1 MANEMTDPAAATALA
16 KRTARL
22 LRDARAVQRRLD
34 VLATAALAVDDPN
47 LPLIAEARAAVER
60 MVVAFSYRERNEQR
74 RAKSAGRRI
83 R

>member
-1 MANEMTDPAAATALA
+1 VAAASQDTVAASVLA
-16 KRTARL
+16 KRTAAL
-22 LRDARAVQRRLD
+22 LRDARSVQRRLD
-34 VLATAALAVDDPN
+34 ALAAAALAVDDPN
-47 LPLIAEARAAVER
+47 MPLIAEARAAVER